1 MAADTLYDEIQREIA
16 KYPDRR
22 SAILPALRL
31 AQEHHGWLSPEAI
44 EAVADG
50 LDLPAARCMAV
61 ASFYDM
67 FFLQPVGEHVVEV
80 CTNLSCALVG
90 SDRLLR
96 TFEEQLGV
104 KAGNTTPDGK
114 VTLRTVEC
122 LGGCG
127 WGPVVSVDH
136 AYEEHFSADDV
147 APLIERL
154 RTTPG
159 HGHGGDHA

>member
-1 MAADTLYDEIQREIA
+1 MADTLYDEIQREIA

-22 SAILPALRL
+22 SAILPALRH
-31 AQEHHGWLSPEAI
+31 AQEHYGWLSPEAI

-90 SDRLLR
+90 SDKVLCA
-96 TFEEQLGV
+96 FEEQLGV
-104 KAGNTTPDGK
+104 SAGGTTEDGK
-114 VTLRTVEC
+114 ITLRTVEC

-127 WGPVVSVDH
+127 WGPVVSVDEQ
-136 AYEEHFSADDV
+136 YEEHFGVDDV
-147 APLIERL
+147 APLVERL
-154 RTTPG
+154 KTTPG
-159 HGHGGDHA
+159 GTHA

>member
-1 MAADTLYDEIQREIA
+1 MSDTLYDEIQREIA

-22 SAILPALRL
+22 SAILPALRH
-31 AQEHHGWLSPEAI
+31 AQEHYGWLSPEAL

-50 LDLPAARCMAV
+50 LDLSPARCLAV

-90 SDRLLR
+90 SDEVLA
-96 TFEEQLGV
+96 TFERELGV
-104 KAGNTTPDGK
+104 KAPGTTADGK
-114 VTLRTVEC
+114 ITLRCVEC

-127 WGPVVSVDH
+127 WGPVVSVDEQ
-136 AYEEHFSADDV
+136 YEEHFKPEDA
-147 APLIERL
+147 APLVERL
-154 RTTPG
+154 RASTTT
-159 HGHGGDHA
+159 GGDHA